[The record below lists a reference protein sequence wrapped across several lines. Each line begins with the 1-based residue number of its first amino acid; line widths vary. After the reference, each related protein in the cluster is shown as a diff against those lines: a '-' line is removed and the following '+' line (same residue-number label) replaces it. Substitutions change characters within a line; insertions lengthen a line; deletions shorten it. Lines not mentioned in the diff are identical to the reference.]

1 MPSRTISRARFRAAL
16 ALAVVVLMV
25 GFLLNAT
32 TARERYLA
40 LALIA
45 LGLVQAVREWR
56 RAP

>member
-40 LALIA
+40 LALIV